1 MKNILAI
8 QSHVV
13 YGHAGNSA
21 AEFPMRRLGAN
32 VWPLN
37 TVQFSNHTQYGKWTG
52 CVMPPSHL
60 TEIVQGIA
68 AIDKLHTC
76 DAVLSG
82 YLGSAEQG
90 EHILGIVRQVKAANP
105 QAKYFCDPV
114 MGHPEKGCIV
124 APGVAEF
131 HVRHGL
137 PASDIIAPNLVEL
150 EILCEHA
157 VNNVEEAVLAARE
170 LIAQGPQIVLVKHL
184 ARAGYSRDRF
194 EMLLVTAD
202 EAWHISRPL
211 VDFGMRQPV
220 GVGDVTSGLL
230 LVKLLQGATLQEA
243 LEHVTA
249 AVYEIMVTTKAMQEY
264 ELHCF
269 GGCSGSYCQ
278 TRTLLQRNKALKYLI
293 SAHNDLW
300 ADGYYFKPSAD
311 SASCTSGRSAIRC
324 INAAMC
330 SNPSRFS
337 FTAYAQRRTVNR

>member
-13 YGHAGNSA
+13 FGHAGNSA
-21 AEFPMRRLGAN
+21 AEFPMRRLGVN

-60 TEIVQGIA
+60 TEVVQGISD
-68 AIDKLHTC
+68 IGQLKRC

-90 EHILGIVRQVKAANP
+90 EHILDIVRQVKAENP

-131 HVRHGL
+131 HVKYAM
-137 PASDIIAPNLVEL
+137 PASDIVAPNLVEL
-150 EILCEHA
+150 EILCGHD
-157 VNNVEEAVLAARE
+157 VHNVDEAVLAARE
-170 LIAQGPQIVLVKHL
+170 LIEQGPDVVLVKHL
-184 ARAGYSRDRF
+184 ARAGYSVDQF
-194 EMLLVTAD
+194 EMLLVTRD

-211 VDFGMRQPV
+211 VDFGTRQPV

-230 LVKLLQGATLQEA
+230 LVKLLQGATLREA
-243 LEHVTA
+243 LEHITA
-249 AVYEIMVTTKAMQEY
+249 AVYEVMVTTQQMDEY
-264 ELHCF
+264 ELQVVAAQDAIAKPEHF
-269 GGCSGSYCQ
+269 FSA
-278 TRTLLQRNKALKYLI
+278 TRL
-293 SAHNDLW
+293 
-300 ADGYYFKPSAD
+300 
-311 SASCTSGRSAIRC
+311 
-324 INAAMC
+324 
-330 SNPSRFS
+330 
-337 FTAYAQRRTVNR
+337 

>member
-1 MKNILAI
+1 MMKNILAI

-13 YGHAGNSA
+13 FGHAGNSA

-37 TVQFSNHTQYGKWTG
+37 TVQFSNHTQYGQWTG
-52 CVMPPSHL
+52 AVMPPSHL

-68 AIDKLHTC
+68 AIGQLSRC

-90 EHILGIVRQVKAANP
+90 EHILEIVRQVKAANP

-131 HVRHGL
+131 HARFAL
-137 PASDIIAPNLVEL
+137 PASDIIAPNLLEL
-150 EILCEHA
+150 EMLSGHA
-157 VNNVEEAVLAARE
+157 VASVEEAVATARE
-170 LIAQGPQIVLVKHL
+170 LIARGPQIVLVKHL
-184 ARAGYSRDRF
+184 ARAGYQQDRF
-194 EMLLVTAD
+194 EMLLVTSD

-211 VDFGMRQPV
+211 VDFGARQPV

-230 LVKLLQGATLQEA
+230 LVKLLQGATLREA

-249 AVYEIMVTTKAMQEY
+249 AVYDIMVTTKRMEEY
-264 ELHCF
+264 EL
-269 GGCSGSYCQ
+269 Q
-278 TRTLLQRNKALKYLI
+278 VV
-293 SAHNDLW
+293 
-300 ADGYYFKPSAD
+300 
-311 SASCTSGRSAIRC
+311 
-324 INAAMC
+324 AAQEGIAQ
-330 SNPSRFS
+330 PEHY
-337 FTAYAQRRTVNR
+337 FTAVKL

>member
-13 YGHAGNSA
+13 FGHAGNSA

-37 TVQFSNHTQYGKWTG
+37 TVQFSNHTQYGQWTG
-52 CVMPPSHL
+52 AVMPPSHL

-68 AIDKLHTC
+68 AIGQLSRC

-90 EHILGIVRQVKAANP
+90 EHILEIVRQVKAANP

-131 HVRHGL
+131 HARFAL
-137 PASDIIAPNLVEL
+137 PASDIIAPNLLEL
-150 EILCEHA
+150 EMLSGHA
-157 VNNVEEAVLAARE
+157 VASVDEAVATARE
-170 LIAQGPQIVLVKHL
+170 LIARGPQIVLVKHL
-184 ARAGYSRDRF
+184 ARAGYQQDRF
-194 EMLLVTAD
+194 EMLLVTSE

-211 VDFGMRQPV
+211 VDFGARQPV

-230 LVKLLQGATLQEA
+230 LVKLLQGATLREA

-249 AVYEIMVTTKAMQEY
+249 AVYDIMVTTKRMEEY
-264 ELHCF
+264 EL
-269 GGCSGSYCQ
+269 Q
-278 TRTLLQRNKALKYLI
+278 VVAAQ
-293 SAHNDLW
+293 
-300 ADGYYFKPSAD
+300 DGIAQPEHY
-311 SASCTSGRSAIRC
+311 
-324 INAAMC
+324 
-330 SNPSRFS
+330 
-337 FTAYAQRRTVNR
+337 FTAVKL

>member
-13 YGHAGNSA
+13 FGHAGNSA

-37 TVQFSNHTQYGKWTG
+37 TVQFSNHTQYGQWTG
-52 CVMPPSHL
+52 AVMPPSHL

-68 AIDKLHTC
+68 AIGQLSRC

-90 EHILGIVRQVKAANP
+90 EHILEIVRQVKAANP

-131 HVRHGL
+131 HARFAL
-137 PASDIIAPNLVEL
+137 PASDIIAPNLLEL
-150 EILCEHA
+150 EMLSGHA
-157 VNNVEEAVLAARE
+157 VASVEEAVATARE
-170 LIAQGPQIVLVKHL
+170 LIARGPQIVLVKHL
-184 ARAGYSRDRF
+184 ARAGYQQDRF
-194 EMLLVTAD
+194 EMLLVTSD

-211 VDFGMRQPV
+211 VDFGARQPV

-230 LVKLLQGATLQEA
+230 LVKLLQGATLREA

-249 AVYEIMVTTKAMQEY
+249 AVYDIMVTTKRMEEY
-264 ELHCF
+264 EL
-269 GGCSGSYCQ
+269 Q
-278 TRTLLQRNKALKYLI
+278 VVAAQ
-293 SAHNDLW
+293 
-300 ADGYYFKPSAD
+300 DGIAQPEHF
-311 SASCTSGRSAIRC
+311 
-324 INAAMC
+324 
-330 SNPSRFS
+330 
-337 FTAYAQRRTVNR
+337 FTAVKL

>member
-1 MKNILAI
+1 MNNILAI

-13 YGHAGNSA
+13 FGHAGNSA

-37 TVQFSNHTQYGKWTG
+37 TVQFSNHTQYGQWTG
-52 CVMPPSHL
+52 CVMPPTHL

-68 AIDKLHTC
+68 AIDQLKRC

-90 EHILGIVRQVKAANP
+90 EHILGIVRQVKAAHP
-105 QAKYFCDPV
+105 QAKFFCDPV

-131 HVRHGL
+131 HKRYAM
-137 PASDIIAPNLVEL
+137 PASDIIAPNLIEL
-150 EILCEHA
+150 EILA
-157 VNNVEEAVLAARE
+157 GRDVKDVNDAVLAARE
-170 LIAQGPQIVLVKHL
+170 LIAQGPEIVLVKHL
-184 ARAGYSRDRF
+184 ARAGYSQDRF

-211 VDFGMRQPV
+211 IDFGARHTV

-230 LVKLLQGATLQEA
+230 LVKLLQGASLRDA

-249 AVYEIMVTTKAMQEY
+249 AVYEIMLTTKEMGEY
-264 ELHCF
+264 ELQVVAAQDRIAKPEHDF
-269 GGCSGSYCQ
+269 SA
-278 TRTLLQRNKALKYLI
+278 TRL
-293 SAHNDLW
+293 
-300 ADGYYFKPSAD
+300 
-311 SASCTSGRSAIRC
+311 
-324 INAAMC
+324 
-330 SNPSRFS
+330 
-337 FTAYAQRRTVNR
+337 

>member
-13 YGHAGNSA
+13 FGHAGNSA

-52 CVMPPSHL
+52 SVMPASHL
-60 TEIVQGIA
+60 SDIVQGIA
-68 AIDKLHTC
+68 DIGQLARC

-90 EHILGIVRQVKAANP
+90 EHILSIVRQVKAANP

-131 HVRHGL
+131 HTRHAM
-137 PASDIIAPNLVEL
+137 PASDIIAPNLIEL
-150 EILCEHA
+150 EILSGHA
-157 VNNVEEAVLAARE
+157 VNTVEEAVSTARE
-170 LIAQGPQIVLVKHL
+170 LIDQGPEIVLVKHL
-184 ARAGYSRDRF
+184 ARAALQQDRF

-202 EAWHISRPL
+202 EAWHIHRPL
-211 VDFGMRQPV
+211 VDFGERQPV

-230 LVKLLQGATLQEA
+230 LVKLLQGATLREA

-249 AVYEIMVTTKAMQEY
+249 AVYDVMVMTKKMNEY
-264 ELHCF
+264 EL
-269 GGCSGSYCQ
+269 Q
-278 TRTLLQRNKALKYLI
+278 LVAAQ
-293 SAHNDLW
+293 
-300 ADGYYFKPSAD
+300 DGIAKPEH
-311 SASCTSGRSAIRC
+311 
-324 INAAMC
+324 
-330 SNPSRFS
+330 F
-337 FTAYAQRRTVNR
+337 FTAVKL

>member
-13 YGHAGNSA
+13 FGHAGNSA

-37 TVQFSNHTQYGKWTG
+37 TVQFSNHTQYGQWTG
-52 CVMPPSHL
+52 AVMPPSHL

-68 AIDKLHTC
+68 AIGQLSRC

-90 EHILGIVRQVKAANP
+90 EQILEIVRQVKAANP

-131 HVRHGL
+131 HVRFAL
-137 PASDIIAPNLVEL
+137 PASDIIAPNLLEL
-150 EILCEHA
+150 EILSGHPVA
-157 VNNVEEAVLAARE
+157 SVDEAVVTARE
-170 LIAQGPQIVLVKHL
+170 LIARGPQIVLVKHL
-184 ARAGYSRDRF
+184 ARAGFQQDRF
-194 EMLLVTAD
+194 EMLLVTAE

-211 VDFGMRQPV
+211 VDFGARQPV

-230 LVKLLQGATLQEA
+230 LVKLLQGATLREA

-249 AVYEIMVTTKAMQEY
+249 AVYDIMVTTKRMEEY
-264 ELHCF
+264 EL
-269 GGCSGSYCQ
+269 Q
-278 TRTLLQRNKALKYLI
+278 VVAAQ
-293 SAHNDLW
+293 
-300 ADGYYFKPSAD
+300 DGIAQPEHY
-311 SASCTSGRSAIRC
+311 
-324 INAAMC
+324 
-330 SNPSRFS
+330 
-337 FTAYAQRRTVNR
+337 FTAVKL

>member
-13 YGHAGNSA
+13 FGHAGNSA

-52 CVMPPSHL
+52 SVMPPEHL
-60 TEIVQGIA
+60 TDVVQGIA
-68 AIDKLHTC
+68 DIGKLGSC

-124 APGVAEF
+124 APGVADF
-131 HVRHGL
+131 HVRYAL
-137 PASDIIAPNLVEL
+137 PASDIVAPNLIEL
-150 EILCEHA
+150 EILCGHA
-157 VNNVEEAVLAARE
+157 VNNVQEAVDAARE
-170 LIAQGPQIVLVKHL
+170 LIAQGPEIVLVKHL
-184 ARAGYSRDRF
+184 ARAGINLTRF

-211 VDFGMRQPV
+211 VDFGLRQPV

-230 LVKLLQGATLQEA
+230 LVKLLQGAGLRDA

-249 AVYEIMVTTKAMQEY
+249 AVYEVMVTTQSMEEY
-264 ELHCF
+264 ELQVVAAQDRIASPEHYF
-269 GGCSGSYCQ
+269 SA
-278 TRTLLQRNKALKYLI
+278 TRL
-293 SAHNDLW
+293 
-300 ADGYYFKPSAD
+300 
-311 SASCTSGRSAIRC
+311 
-324 INAAMC
+324 
-330 SNPSRFS
+330 
-337 FTAYAQRRTVNR
+337 

>member
-1 MKNILAI
+1 MNNILAI

-13 YGHAGNSA
+13 FGHAGNSA

-37 TVQFSNHTQYGKWTG
+37 TVQFSNHTQYGQWTG
-52 CVMPPSHL
+52 CVMPPAHL

-68 AIDKLHTC
+68 AIDQLKRC

-105 QAKYFCDPV
+105 QAKFFCDPV

-131 HVRHGL
+131 HKRYAM
-137 PASDIIAPNLVEL
+137 PASDIIAPNLIEL
-150 EILCEHA
+150 EILA
-157 VNNVEEAVLAARE
+157 GRDVKDVADAVLAARE
-170 LIAQGPQIVLVKHL
+170 LIAQGPEIVLVKHL
-184 ARAGYSRDRF
+184 ARAGYSQERF

-211 VDFGMRQPV
+211 IDFGARHPV

-230 LVKLLQGATLQEA
+230 LVKLLQGATLRDA

-249 AVYEIMVTTKAMQEY
+249 AVYEIMVTTKEMGEY
-264 ELHCF
+264 ELQVVAAQDRIAKPVHCF
-269 GGCSGSYCQ
+269 
-278 TRTLLQRNKALKYLI
+278 
-293 SAHNDLW
+293 SATQL
-300 ADGYYFKPSAD
+300 
-311 SASCTSGRSAIRC
+311 
-324 INAAMC
+324 
-330 SNPSRFS
+330 
-337 FTAYAQRRTVNR
+337 

>member
-13 YGHAGNSA
+13 FGHAGNSA

-68 AIDKLHTC
+68 DIGQLAHC

-131 HVRHGL
+131 HVRYAL
-137 PASDIIAPNLVEL
+137 PASDIIAPNLIEL
-150 EILCEHA
+150 EILSKHS
-157 VNNVEEAVLAARE
+157 VNNVNDAVQAARE
-170 LIAQGPQIVLVKHL
+170 LIAQGPEIVLVKHL
-184 ARAGYSRDRF
+184 ARAGYSSERF
-194 EMLLVTAD
+194 EMLLVTAQE

-211 VDFGMRQPV
+211 VDFGSRQPV

-230 LVKLLQGATLQEA
+230 LVKLLQGATLQQA

-249 AVYEIMVTTKAMQEY
+249 AVYEIMIATKTMQEY
-264 ELHCF
+264 ELQVVAAQERIANPEHYF
-269 GGCSGSYCQ
+269 SA
-278 TRTLLQRNKALKYLI
+278 TRL
-293 SAHNDLW
+293 
-300 ADGYYFKPSAD
+300 
-311 SASCTSGRSAIRC
+311 
-324 INAAMC
+324 
-330 SNPSRFS
+330 
-337 FTAYAQRRTVNR
+337 